1 MAILQFQKIT
11 DKFIFK
17 KCISMAKEVN
27 SISAL
32 SLKSLIQKG
41 KKLQEPIIQ
50 ILQIK
55 KVGAIKK
62 ASKCI
67 SKQNAWIN
75 YLFAKIMLKKHV
87 VHRINESLTSKPK
100 ICNVKDSVPKR

>member
-1 MAILQFQKIT
+1 
-11 DKFIFK
+11 
-17 KCISMAKEVN
+17 MAKEVN

-32 SLKSLIQKG
+32 SIKGLIQKG
-41 KKLQEPIIQ
+41 NKLQEWIIQ
-50 ILQIK
+50 ILKIK

-87 VHRINESLTSKPK
+87 VHRINENRTSKPK
-100 ICNVKDSVPKR
+100 NNNVKNKCQSGNSPKN